1 MCRKSLCGDSGITV
15 SLINYCCS
23 TSASHCEVSIE
34 ILILMLISNPINPHW
49 NAITHNTFC
58 PILFLVMWWFMIPIS
73 LEATVMISKSSSA
86 LASACSCCWYHPA
99 QLKVRRKSVPTN
111 WMFFCI
117 FLLCICIHPFT
128 MTKTKQTTMEKAAPK
143 KAKKTAEEQII

>member
-1 MCRKSLCGDSGITV
+1 
-15 SLINYCCS
+15 
-23 TSASHCEVSIE
+23 
-34 ILILMLISNPINPHW
+34 
-49 NAITHNTFC
+49 
-58 PILFLVMWWFMIPIS
+58 
-73 LEATVMISKSSSA
+73 MISKSSSA
-86 LASACSCCWYHPA
+86 LASTCSCCWYHPA

-143 KAKKTAEEQII
+143 KAKKTAEEQIIQYLCSIQAIPFDLVLFDALDDQL